1 MNLTLKDLI
10 QAVVDTVQDAR
21 RGARMIMAIQLER
34 RRRWELLLLIA
45 VLSAFMAGLSLLI
58 GGGSGFIVGGPAMLN
73 PLTLGVA
80 QFFLLLSMVFGI
92 HIVGTRFGG
101 KGGLDEAILLVTWLQ
116 FVLICLQVVQI
127 VAMVFLP
134 PLAFLIGVAGIGL
147 FFWLLTAFVAELH
160 GFSSTVGVFVSILIV
175 MVLFTTMFRFLLG
188 VLGIAVLGA
197 Q

>member
-1 MNLTLKDLI
+1 MNLTLKDLF
-10 QAVVDTVQDAR
+10 QAVFETVQDAR

-34 RRRWELLLLIA
+34 RQRWELLLLIA

-80 QFFLLLSMVFGI
+80 QYFLLLSMVFGI

-116 FVLICLQVVQI
+116 FVLICLQAVQI

-175 MVLFTTMFRFLLG
+175 MVVFTTLFRFLLG

-197 Q
+197 P

>member
-10 QAVVDTVQDAR
+10 QAVVETVQDAR
-21 RGARMIMAIQLER
+21 RGARMVMAIQLER
-34 RRRWELLLLIA
+34 RQRWELLLLIA

-58 GGGSGFIVGGPAMLN
+58 GGGSGFIVGGSAMLN

-80 QFFLLLSMVFGI
+80 QYFLLLAMVFAI
-92 HIVGTRFGG
+92 HIVGKRFGG

>member
-1 MNLTLKDLI
+1 MNLTLKDLF
-10 QAVVDTVQDAR
+10 QAVFETVQDAR

-34 RRRWELLLLIA
+34 RQRWELLLLIA

-58 GGGSGFIVGGPAMLN
+58 GGGSGFIVGGPAMLD

-80 QFFLLLSMVFGI
+80 QYFLLLSMVFGI

-116 FVLICLQVVQI
+116 FVLICLQAVQI

-175 MVLFTTMFRFLLG
+175 MVVFTTLFRFLLG

-197 Q
+197 P

>member
-1 MNLTLKDLI
+1 MNLTLKDLF
-10 QAVVDTVQDAR
+10 QAVVETVQDAR

-34 RRRWELLLLIA
+34 RQRWELLLLIA

-80 QFFLLLSMVFGI
+80 QYFLLLSMVFGI
-92 HIVGTRFGG
+92 HIVGARFGG

-116 FVLICLQVVQI
+116 FVLICLQAVQI
-127 VAMVFLP
+127 VAMIFLP

-160 GFSSTVGVFVSILIV
+160 GFSSTIGVFVSILIV
-175 MVLFTTMFRFLLG
+175 MVVFTTMFRFLLG

>member
-1 MNLTLKDLI
+1 VNLTLKDLF
-10 QAVVDTVQDAR
+10 QAVFETVQDAR

-34 RRRWELLLLIA
+34 RQRWELLLLIA

-58 GGGSGFIVGGPAMLN
+58 GGGSGFIVGGPAMLD

-80 QFFLLLSMVFGI
+80 QYFLLLSMVFGI

-116 FVLICLQVVQI
+116 FVLICLQAVQI

-175 MVLFTTMFRFLLG
+175 MVVFTTLFRFLLG

-197 Q
+197 P